1 MDAHLGRNLADK
13 GWTGDRIIARQLTT
27 LTATT

>member
-1 MDAHLGRNLADK
+1 MEAHLGRNLVDK
-13 GWTGDRIIARQLTT
+13 GWTGDRIISRQLTT